1 MVKLN
6 INTKLSNTHF
16 LQYEVIFKL
25 KSKHLKSSYKSAVFT
40 LFTLFKLIFIVNYIL
55 PAEE

>member
-1 MVKLN
+1 MVKFN

-40 LFTLFKLIFIVNYIL
+40 LFTLFKLIFIVN
-55 PAEE
+55 